1 MADSI
6 ILSLLL
12 LLLLLDGRE
21 HAIPNHCFVSF
32 LLSPEQRRRR
42 QCVCV
47 QKADVDR
54 GMVVPMV
61 RTAMIIPFDGGGDA
75 AMHSAATNKVMFII
89 KMQK

>member
-1 MADSI
+1 M
-6 ILSLLL
+6 
-12 LLLLLDGRE
+12 
-21 HAIPNHCFVSF
+21 
-32 LLSPEQRRRR
+32 
-42 QCVCV
+42 